1 MSETGEMLIQ
11 GAIDLHVHTAP
22 DLVPRKYTDIQL
34 AKKYQA
40 AGMDG
45 FVCKCHQGDTAA
57 RAATVSE
64 EFPSIKVYGGIVLN
78 HAVGGLNEAAVYAC
92 GKMGGRIVWFPTVDA
107 YQDADYQRSHQKG
120 HLGVENEQRNCR
132 EKIRILNES
141 QELIPE
147 VYPVLQQIRE
157 QDMILATGHLAPFES
172 LALLRAA
179 SNMGIR
185 RSIVSH
191 VSFPVTRAEL
201 ELQREYLACGA
212 MLEHCYYTPY
222 YHLCDWEEILESIRQ
237 AGAGHILL
245 SSDLGQI
252 QSPYPEEGMKQF
264 VEKLHE
270 SGISAGDIRQMIVAN
285 PRELLE

>member
-1 MSETGEMLIQ
+1 M
-11 GAIDLHVHTAP
+11 HVHTAP

-78 HAVGGLNEAAVYAC
+78 HAVGGLNEASVY
-92 GKMGGRIVWFPTVDA
+92 
-107 YQDADYQRSHQKG
+107 
-120 HLGVENEQRNCR
+120 
-132 EKIRILNES
+132 
-141 QELIPE
+141 
-147 VYPVLQQIRE
+147 
-157 QDMILATGHLAPFES
+157 
-172 LALLRAA
+172 
-179 SNMGIR
+179 
-185 RSIVSH
+185 
-191 VSFPVTRAEL
+191 
-201 ELQREYLACGA
+201 ACGA

-252 QSPYPEEGMKQF
+252 QSPDPEEGMKQF